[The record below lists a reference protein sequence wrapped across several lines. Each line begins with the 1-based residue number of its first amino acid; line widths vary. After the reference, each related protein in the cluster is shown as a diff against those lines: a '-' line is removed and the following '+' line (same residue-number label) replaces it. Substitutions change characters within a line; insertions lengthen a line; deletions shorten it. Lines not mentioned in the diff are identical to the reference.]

1 MPRFFPALTIQDWVF
16 LGILILVPTLMAFG
30 IHAIRRELRTAARFD
45 ARGVR
50 LKTTKEQR
58 RRWRQT
64 SQSRDLHDLLDD
76 LDALLRLVHVDDATA
91 RQEHKEAVRLFWMSF
106 HIPVR
111 TLLLCA
117 LLVAGVLSAVLMVVS
132 QGPANPLR

>member
-1 MPRFFPALTIQDWVF
+1 
-16 LGILILVPTLMAFG
+16 MAFG
-30 IHAIRRELRTAARFD
+30 IHAIRREIRTAARFD
-45 ARGVR
+45 ARAVR

-58 RRWRQT
+58 RRWRQA

-76 LDALLRLVHVDDATA
+76 IETLLSLVHVDEA
-91 RQEHKEAVRLFWMSF
+91 RAKQEHKEAVRLFWMSF

-111 TLLLCA
+111 TLLLGA